1 MSADQPS
8 LSQGSGTPAPANAS
22 PRLARLRRLW
32 WALAVVAGGAV
43 GGGFALVHASG
54 RAASP
59 RLGPVPTRPDAT
71 WAAGARRA
79 PGFRLRDQNGR
90 PVSLASFRGRPVI
103 VTFIDPLC
111 RNLCPLEAKVLNDVE
126 SRFASTARPQI
137 VAVSVNP
144 WGDARSRLV
153 QDVRKWHLTPQ
164 WRWAVGGS
172 SQLASVWRRYQVAVR
187 VEKKTI
193 AGVTVREISHVEA
206 AFLVDPAGY
215 QRALYLYPFAA
226 SDVARTVQQLARA
239 HSA

>member
-8 LSQGSGTPAPANAS
+8 LSQQSGTPGRANAS

-32 WALAVVAGGAV
+32 WALAVVAGSAV
-43 GGGFALVHASG
+43 GGGLALVHASG
-54 RAASP
+54 HAAPS
-59 RLGPVPTRPDAT
+59 LAPVPTRPDAT
-71 WAAGARRA
+71 WAAGVRRA

-111 RNLCPLEAKVLNDVE
+111 RNLCPLEAKVLNDVV
-126 SRFASTARPQI
+126 SSFAPTARPQI

-153 QDVRKWHLTPQ
+153 QDVQKWHLTPQ
-164 WRWAVGGS
+164 WRWAVGGFRR
-172 SQLASVWRRYQVAVR
+172 LASVWRRYQVAVEVR
-187 VEKKTI
+187 KKTI

-226 SDVARTVQQLARA
+226 SDVAKTVSQLARA
-239 HSA
+239 HST